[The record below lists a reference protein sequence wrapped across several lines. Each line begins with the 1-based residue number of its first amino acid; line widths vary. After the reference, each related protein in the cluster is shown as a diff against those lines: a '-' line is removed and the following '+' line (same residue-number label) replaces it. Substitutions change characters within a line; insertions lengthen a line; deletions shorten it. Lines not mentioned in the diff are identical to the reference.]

1 MFCKITYYCLPQYR
15 ISKWKYISIFWIFSH
30 LKNGLQSIKTFTVP
44 WLTVLVRG
52 AIQAKTKESRFCM
65 GWSFQQHVH
74 WWSHYRCL
82 CPDFHKVNLLQGLYT
97 SLKASIIAFDS
108 LCHTFK
114 HLVIFVCLWTEIQSN
129 CCSIKDFLLF
139 PLNSICL
146 LSPTK
151 YTSAHTPKYTHP
163 TESEMTHLA
172 QTISSKNS
180 DQLLIYFWRF
190 H

>member
-1 MFCKITYYCLPQYR
+1 M
-15 ISKWKYISIFWIFSH
+15 
-30 LKNGLQSIKTFTVP
+30 
-44 WLTVLVRG
+44 RG
-52 AIQAKTKESRFCM
+52 DIQAKMKESRFCT

-82 CPDFHKVNLLQGLYT
+82 CPGFHKVNLLQVIHHSKQI
-97 SLKASIIAFDS
+97 SLHLIPFA
-108 LCHTFK
+108 TRFK
-114 HLVIFVCLWTEIQSN
+114 HLVIFVCLWNEIQSN

-139 PLNSICL
+139 PFSSICL

>member
-1 MFCKITYYCLPQYR
+1 MYKWEG
-15 ISKWKYISIFWIFSH
+15 ISKQKWRRVDFAWDGPSSSMCTDEATTGACALASSRLTPYKSH
-30 LKNGLQSIKTFTVP
+30 
-44 WLTVLVRG
+44 
-52 AIQAKTKESRFCM
+52 
-65 GWSFQQHVH
+65 
-74 WWSHYRCL
+74 
-82 CPDFHKVNLLQGLYT
+82 T
-97 SLKASIIAFDS
+97 SLRASIIAFDS